1 MYHRYVTSAFLASM
15 VFIHFGLAN
24 EEGDQEMHDRVQL
37 RSVTTATGF
46 KQKIKDAPASISV
59 VPKEEIL
66 TRPIRDLGDAVQN
79 VPGVDAS
86 ATKTGDTSISMRGLG
101 SDYVLI
107 LIDGKRQN
115 VNSGFH
121 SNGFQGFMSAMIP
134 PASMIERIEVL
145 RGPASVVW
153 GSDAMGGVINII
165 TKKNPNKLTANI
177 MLETRIQ
184 EHNTNWQSDAQDR
197 KYGSFGNMWG
207 INGYLATPI
216 VKDKL
221 SLSVRGKYQ
230 DSGANLFFIP
240 SSIPLTPNG
249 NGVINPYT
257 THSPAGY
264 SAWTLGARL
273 NYSPSAKNNFYLD
286 GEFMN
291 RVSGSLNTSGNRITS
306 ISTNTKTNVILNH
319 DGDYDWGKTTTYIQ
333 YMNTRRIPHAS
344 DVVVGADSGI
354 LNWSSMRE
362 NQNYVFDSKFHKKI
376 SFDTAGLLAINGGVY
391 YMYETYKNY
400 ADARGLL
407 TQHQAAAYAE
417 GEYTFNEYVS
427 TSLGLRYNYSN
438 IYSGTPNPRFYV
450 NVNPTSWWTIKAGI
464 ANGMKIPSITQLGNG
479 FLYNSDTTAYYGN
492 PNLQAEK
499 SWNYEL
505 STIFDVNPG
514 FFTLTAFYTDFRDKV
529 YAQEF
534 GSSGTGAINGATL
547 PNGEVCS
554 YGTCVWYTNVDKALT
569 RGLEASFEMNPIYG
583 IGFNIN
589 YTFADS
595 KQLSGAQM
603 GLPVNYLSKHTLNTK
618 LSYKPN
624 SFFDT
629 YVRVQGKFMTPINQT
644 STSGQAPAARAL
656 YGTYYK
662 DYAIVDLGFNFH
674 LQKELTLSAVV
685 NNLFDVNFADITA
698 VGNNYSNMYGVYLP
712 GRNYWISL
720 RYGF

>member
-1 MYHRYVTSAFLASM
+1 MYYRYVTSAFLASI
-15 VFIHFGLAN
+15 VFINFGLAN

-134 PASMIERIEVL
+134 PASMIERIKVL

-184 EHNTNWQSDAQDR
+184 EHNTNWQSNAQDR

-240 SSIPLTPNG
+240 SSITLTPNG

-257 THSPAGY
+257 THSPTGY
-264 SAWTLGARL
+264 STWTLGSRL

-286 GEFMN
+286 GEFIN

-306 ISTNTKTNVILNH
+306 ISTNTK
-319 DGDYDWGKTTTYIQ
+319 Q
-333 YMNTRRIPHAS
+333 M
-344 DVVVGADSGI
+344 
-354 LNWSSMRE
+354 
-362 NQNYVFDSKFHKKI
+362 
-376 SFDTAGLLAINGGVY
+376 LL
-391 YMYETYKNY
+391 
-400 ADARGLL
+400 
-407 TQHQAAAYAE
+407 
-417 GEYTFNEYVS
+417 
-427 TSLGLRYNYSN
+427 
-438 IYSGTPNPRFYV
+438 
-450 NVNPTSWWTIKAGI
+450 
-464 ANGMKIPSITQLGNG
+464 
-479 FLYNSDTTAYYGN
+479 
-492 PNLQAEK
+492 
-499 SWNYEL
+499 
-505 STIFDVNPG
+505 
-514 FFTLTAFYTDFRDKV
+514 
-529 YAQEF
+529 
-534 GSSGTGAINGATL
+534 
-547 PNGEVCS
+547 
-554 YGTCVWYTNVDKALT
+554 
-569 RGLEASFEMNPIYG
+569 
-583 IGFNIN
+583 
-589 YTFADS
+589 
-595 KQLSGAQM
+595 
-603 GLPVNYLSKHTLNTK
+603 
-618 LSYKPN
+618 
-624 SFFDT
+624 
-629 YVRVQGKFMTPINQT
+629 
-644 STSGQAPAARAL
+644 
-656 YGTYYK
+656 
-662 DYAIVDLGFNFH
+662 
-674 LQKELTLSAVV
+674 
-685 NNLFDVNFADITA
+685 
-698 VGNNYSNMYGVYLP
+698 
-712 GRNYWISL
+712 
-720 RYGF
+720 

>member
-1 MYHRYVTSAFLASM
+1 M
-15 VFIHFGLAN
+15 
-24 EEGDQEMHDRVQL
+24 
-37 RSVTTATGF
+37 
-46 KQKIKDAPASISV
+46 
-59 VPKEEIL
+59 
-66 TRPIRDLGDAVQN
+66 
-79 VPGVDAS
+79 
-86 ATKTGDTSISMRGLG
+86 
-101 SDYVLI
+101 
-107 LIDGKRQN
+107 
-115 VNSGFH
+115 
-121 SNGFQGFMSAMIP
+121 
-134 PASMIERIEVL
+134 
-145 RGPASVVW
+145 
-153 GSDAMGGVINII
+153 NI
-165 TKKNPNKLTANI
+165 
-177 MLETRIQ
+177 
-184 EHNTNWQSDAQDR
+184 
-197 KYGSFGNMWG
+197 
-207 INGYLATPI
+207 
-216 VKDKL
+216 
-221 SLSVRGKYQ
+221 
-230 DSGANLFFIP
+230 
-240 SSIPLTPNG
+240 
-249 NGVINPYT
+249 
-257 THSPAGY
+257 
-264 SAWTLGARL
+264 
-273 NYSPSAKNNFYLD
+273 
-286 GEFMN
+286 
-291 RVSGSLNTSGNRITS
+291 
-306 ISTNTKTNVILNH
+306 
-319 DGDYDWGKTTTYIQ
+319 
-333 YMNTRRIPHAS
+333 RRIPHAN

-354 LNWSSMRE
+354 LNWRSMRE

-376 SFDTAGLLAINGGVY
+376 FFDTAGLLAINGGVY

-400 ADARGLL
+400 ADTRGLL
-407 TQHQAAAYAE
+407 TQHQAAVYAE

-438 IYSGTPNPRFYV
+438 IYAGTPNPRFYV
-450 NVNPTSWWTIKAGI
+450 SVNPTSWWTIKAGI
-464 ANGMKIPSITQLGNG
+464 ANGMKIPSITELGNG
-479 FLYNSDTTAYYGN
+479 FLYESNTTAYYGN

-529 YAQEF
+529 YAQNF
-534 GSSGTGAINGATL
+534 GNSGTGATNGDVL
-547 PNGEVCS
+547 PNGERCS

-629 YVRVQGKFMTPINQT
+629 YVRVQGKFMTPVST
-644 STSGQAPAARAL
+644 GTSGQAAAARAL

-698 VGNNYSNMYGVYLP
+698 VRSDYSNMYGVYLP